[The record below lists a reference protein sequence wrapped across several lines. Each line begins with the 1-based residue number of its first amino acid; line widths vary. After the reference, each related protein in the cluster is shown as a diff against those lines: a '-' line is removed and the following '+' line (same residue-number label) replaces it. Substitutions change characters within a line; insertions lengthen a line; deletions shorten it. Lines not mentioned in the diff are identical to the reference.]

1 MTLTSQ
7 LWGRLRG
14 SFWFT
19 PALIVLGSMLLAA
32 ALVELG
38 AGLDTDLSAWS
49 PRLFGAGA
57 DGSRAMLSAI
67 ATSMVTVAGVVFSIT
82 IVTLS
87 LTSTQYS
94 PRVLRNFMRDAPTQV
109 VLGIFV
115 GIFAYCLV
123 VLRTIRGGDEGAFIP
138 SLAVLGG
145 MAYAFVGIGVLIYFI
160 HHVALGIQA
169 STILDRIASDT
180 VHAIDHL
187 FPQELGEPP
196 PVAHASADLPE
207 DWVAVRAQRS
217 GYVKFIDAEALVRAA
232 VKGHRVL
239 RLRISVGDHVP
250 EGATLAE
257 VEGGGALPS
266 ELAQQVRDCVVL
278 ARQRTVEQDAAFGL
292 QQLVDVALRALS
304 PGINDPTTACMCLN
318 ELGWLLARLAQRAMP
333 EPLRFQDGRLRVIA
347 PVPEFSDFPMA
358 ALAPVIRH
366 SRGDVQVL
374 GAALRALETVC
385 AAASRN
391 GRAAALRQVLAEVQ
405 IELGRV
411 RPRQR
416 ARALRRR
423 AAGLMA
429 AGHGEPAP
437 PPCGHGSADVVRRQP
452 ERSDAVPAE
461 AGGRLQRNAREKP

>member
-1 MTLTSQ
+1 MTVPSQ
-7 LWGRLRG
+7 VWSRLRG

-19 PALIVLGSMLLAA
+19 PALIVVGSMLLAA

-38 AGLDTDLSAWS
+38 AGVDADLAGWS

-67 ATSMVTVAGVVFSIT
+67 ATSMATVAGVVFSIT

-169 STILDRIASDT
+169 SAILDRIASDT
-180 VHAIDHL
+180 AHAIDHL
-187 FPQELGEPP
+187 FPQQLGEPP
-196 PVAHASADLPE
+196 ATSHGPASLPARWVPVC
-207 DWVAVRAQRS
+207 AQRS
-217 GYVKFIDAEALVRAA
+217 GYVKFVDPEALLRVA
-232 VKGHRVL
+232 VEEHRLL
-239 RLRISVGDHVP
+239 RLCISVGDHVP
-250 EGATLAE
+250 EGAPLAE
-257 VEGGGALPS
+257 VAGDAPVPP
-266 ELAQQVRDCVVL
+266 ELAQRVRDCVAL
-278 ARQRTVEQDAAFGL
+278 GRQRTVEQDAAFGL

-318 ELGWLLARLAQRAMP
+318 ELGWLLARLARRAMP
-333 EPLRFQDGRLRVIA
+333 EPLRFHEGELRVIA
-347 PVPEFSDFPMA
+347 PVPEFGALLMV

-366 SRGDVQVL
+366 SRGDLEVL
-374 GAALRALETVC
+374 DAVLRALETVR
-385 AAASRN
+385 AAAGRN
-391 GRAAALRQVLAEVQ
+391 GRAGALRQVLGEVQ
-405 IELGRV
+405 IELGRI

-416 ARALRRR
+416 GRALRRR
-423 AAGLMA
+423 AAGLLA
-429 AGHGEPAP
+429 AT
-437 PPCGHGSADVVRRQP
+437 
-452 ERSDAVPAE
+452 
-461 AGGRLQRNAREKP
+461 LQGQGPV

>member
-1 MTLTSQ
+1 MSMPLQAWS
-7 LWGRLRG
+7 RLRG

-19 PALIVLGSMLLAA
+19 PALIVLGSMLLAM

-38 AGLDTDLSAWS
+38 AGVDADLAGWS

-87 LTSTQYS
+87 LTATQYS

-169 STILDRIASDT
+169 SAILDRIATDT
-180 VHAIDHL
+180 AHAIDHL
-187 FPQELGEPP
+187 FPQQLGEPP
-196 PVAHASADLPE
+196 AAPHPPARLPAAWVPVC
-207 DWVAVRAQRS
+207 AQRS
-217 GYVKFIDAEALVRAA
+217 GYVKFVDPEALMRIA
-232 VKGHRVL
+232 VEEHRVL

-250 EGATLAE
+250 EGAVVAE
-257 VEGGGALPS
+257 VAGDAALPPG
-266 ELAQQVRDCVVL
+266 LAQRVRDCVAL
-278 ARQRTVEQDAAFGL
+278 GRQRTVEQDAGFGL

-318 ELGWLLARLAQRAMP
+318 ELGGLLARLARRAMP
-333 EPLRFQDGRLRVIA
+333 EPLRFHDGELRVIA
-347 PVPEFSDFPMA
+347 PVPEFGAFVGV
-358 ALAPVIRH
+358 ALVPVVRH
-366 SRGDVQVL
+366 SRGDLEVL
-374 GAALRALETVC
+374 AAVLRALETVC
-385 AAASRN
+385 AAGGA
-391 GRAAALRQVLAEVQ
+391 GALRQVLGEVQ
-405 IELGRV
+405 IELARI

-416 ARALRRR
+416 GRVLRRR
-423 AAGLMA
+423 AAGLIA
-429 AGHGEPAP
+429 AAQAP
-437 PPCGHGSADVVRRQP
+437 PPGGSN
-452 ERSDAVPAE
+452 
-461 AGGRLQRNAREKP
+461 G